1 MAQNQQSSIKIE
13 DLPKILEP
21 LIRRVIRE
29 ELTRIV
35 QNEPGIFFID
45 PDMPLY
51 DDMQDLSLRKK
62 QGKIELHS
70 HKEVWG
76 E

>member
-1 MAQNQQSSIKIE
+1 MDQPQYTSMNIE
-13 DLPKILEP
+13 DLTRALEP
-21 LIRRVIRE
+21 LIRRVVRE
-29 ELTRIV
+29 ELARIV
-35 QNEPGIFFID
+35 RKEPSTFYLD

-51 DDMQDLSLRKK
+51 EDMEDIHRRKQ
-62 QGKIELHS
+62 QGQIELNS

>member
-21 LIRRVIRE
+21 LIRRVVRE
-29 ELTRIV
+29 ELSRIV
-35 QNEPGIFFID
+35 QNEPGIFLMD

-51 DDMQDLSLRKK
+51 DDMQDLNLRKK
-62 QGKIELHS
+62 QGEIELYS

>member
-1 MAQNQQSSIKIE
+1 MDQNNFSIRIE

-21 LIRRVIRE
+21 LIRRVVRE
-29 ELTRIV
+29 ELNRFV
-35 QNEPGIFFID
+35 RNEPERFVLE

-51 DDMQDLSLRKK
+51 EDLQELALRKATAE
-62 QGKIELHS
+62 IELYS
-70 HKEVWG
+70 HREVWG

>member
-1 MAQNQQSSIKIE
+1 MTQNKQASIKIE

-21 LIRRVIRE
+21 LIRRVVRE
-29 ELTRIV
+29 ELARIV
-35 QNEPGIFFID
+35 QNEPGIFLLN
-45 PDMPLY
+45 PDMSLY
-51 DDMQDLSLRKK
+51 EDIQDLTRRKK
-62 QGKIELHS
+62 QGKIALYS